1 MDLYSIAVDTIKL
14 KGDESLSEWCYF
26 PSWSRQNKRLSA
38 VREASTVSNSAAG
51 EPKMTH
57 FGLSG
62 GHPPRV
68 GGGVSAPWCNSAF
81 IQKIL
86 V

>member
-1 MDLYSIAVDTIKL
+1 MVMDLYSIAVDTIK
-14 KGDESLSEWCYF
+14 GDRVCPNGVIF
-26 PSWSRQNKRLSA
+26 QFGA

-51 EPKMTH
+51 EPKMTY

-81 IQKIL
+81 IQEIL